1 MGGEI
6 SVNNRIDESNRND
19 ESNRIN
25 ESSRNGRNNTINGM
39 NRVNLI
45 DRLKWRYTLTLAIL
59 ILGTVSLLSGCA
71 KKQASGES
79 ASAAVTASSGGSA
92 EAGATVNGSAPS
104 KGSNQTSGRAESSE
118 PETAAP
124 TLPEKPE
131 GRPVEGEAVHV
142 ICGTVKDA
150 GMSTVTITSKA
161 YPDGITFLKDDAATS
176 FSEGLLLDHEITVFY
191 SGEIKDQDTSKVAVE
206 LLRDKREG
214 DENCQ
219 AAMIS
224 GKVLGVGMS
233 ALLIGTED
241 GRELGFEQNPKPVNL
256 TEGPNEE
263 EQVTILYSFPKG
275 KQLEGDLVPELIR
288 K

>member
-1 MGGEI
+1 MTGKY
-6 SVNNRIDESNRND
+6 
-19 ESNRIN
+19 
-25 ESSRNGRNNTINGM
+25 
-39 NRVNLI
+39 
-45 DRLKWRYTLTLAIL
+45 KWRHTLAL
-59 ILGTVSLLSGCA
+59 TVLLLGTVGLLSGCA
-71 KKQASGES
+71 KKQTASGES
-79 ASAAVTASSGGSA
+79 ASAAVTASSGAAA
-92 EAGATVNGSAPS
+92 EAGATADGDAASKESA
-104 KGSNQTSGRAESSE
+104 QTSGPADSSE
-118 PETAAP
+118 SKTAEP

-131 GRPVEGEAVHV
+131 GRPVEGQEVHV
-142 ICGTVKDA
+142 MCGTVKDA
-150 GMSTVTITSKA
+150 GMSTVTVTSKA
-161 YPDGITFLKDDAATS
+161 YPDGITFLKEDAATS

-191 SGEIKDQDTSKVAVE
+191 SGEMRDQDSSKVTVE

-219 AAMIS
+219 AAMVS